1 MESSDCNQNISPF
14 EVSFWTGILRIE
26 IIGSLISKSNG
37 VFKQNRCSQ
46 KLIPFLSKYRDSD
59 GVVVALPRGGVPIG
73 AIIAKALNLPL
84 ELLLVKNRS
93 SRQ

>member
-46 KLIPFLSKYRDSD
+46 KTDPVS
-59 GVVVALPRGGVPIG
+59 
-73 AIIAKALNLPL
+73 
-84 ELLLVKNRS
+84 
-93 SRQ
+93 Q